1 MFNRST
7 VKALS
12 DLGLNNLEANVYL
25 ALLKNPGTTGYRIAK
40 ELGKAVSNVYQAL
53 ESLALQGVALQR
65 YEGKDRIYSPLPL
78 NEVISL
84 FKTNHENRIA
94 VLEDELKDFES
105 PVIESAIYKINSSN
119 QLFNKITSLLK
130 EVNSSVLITAD
141 SFFLERLRP
150 QLETAGSRG
159 KTILILGY
167 EDLVF
172 KNCDFLKLS
181 SGKKA
186 PWPGHWIIIDIDG
199 IQHLIAFFEK
209 PDTLTHAVWCNDQYV
224 SYWIHFFMLADFT
237 LMTFFEEA
245 HDKDE
250 YRDIFKRISGLY
262 NKYSHHGLNLT
273 RYYSNSTLM
282 KNCPDCTEDE

>member
-53 ESLALQGVALQR
+53 ESLAVQGVALQR

-105 PVIESAIYKINSSN
+105 PVIESAIYKINSSD
-119 QLFNKITSLLK
+119 QLFNKIASLLK
-130 EVNSSVLITAD
+130 EVKSSVLITAD
-141 SFFLERLRP
+141 SFFLKRLKP
-150 QLETAGSRG
+150 QLETAGSSG

-181 SGKKA
+181 
-186 PWPGHWIIIDIDG
+186 
-199 IQHLIAFFEK
+199 F
-209 PDTLTHAVWCNDQYV
+209 
-224 SYWIHFFMLADFT
+224 
-237 LMTFFEEA
+237 
-245 HDKDE
+245 
-250 YRDIFKRISGLY
+250 
-262 NKYSHHGLNLT
+262 
-273 RYYSNSTLM
+273 
-282 KNCPDCTEDE
+282 